1 MRVSQRFYVLLVIA
15 VCTEAVVGQLRLAS
29 VFADRMVLQRDEPV
43 CIWGEAAA
51 GRTVTVEF
59 AGPGIEAVVA
69 ADGRWR
75 AVLPPL
81 AASATGRELVVR
93 CADEVLRV
101 ADVLV
106 GDVWLCGGQSNM
118 EWKLRSSRDADVEIE
133 SADTPE
139 IRFLRLP
146 KIARSEP
153 QRDFPVK
160 NAKSNE
166 GNWFACVPEHAG
178 NCTGVGY
185 YFARR
190 LHRRLQIPIGIIDT
204 SWGGTMAQHWCTQE
218 TLRAI
223 PAVEPYYEKYQARL
237 DAWLER
243 GGEEGAQ
250 RQFEADLAAWE
261 EAQRAAK
268 AAGEREPRKPRES
281 DYRNPAHEGHPG
293 AMFHGLISPL
303 EGLALRGVL
312 FYQGENNSFAEAWKP
327 FPATFPAIIRDWRR
341 AFGKDDLP
349 VGLIQIA
356 GWSNRRSM
364 TYDMNHHTNIVREVQ
379 FDTWRDTPN
388 TGLIVTYDTNSNGSI
403 HPGRKLPVGERAAR
417 WALAEVYGIKQGRSD
432 RALEWRGPV
441 FDKARVE
448 GNKIIASFVEETAR
462 GLRLDQD
469 LEVGFYI
476 AGEDREFHVAR
487 ARVVNKTE
495 VAVWCDAVAE
505 PVAVRYGWSNL
516 PIGGL
521 MNARELPAY
530 PFRSDD
536 WPMVPHQ
543 SQGAYTRSR

>member
-1 MRVSQRFYVLLVIA
+1 MLLVIA

-29 VFADRMVLQRDEPV
+29 VFGDRMVLQHAEPTYV
-43 CIWGEAAA
+43 WGQAVA
-51 GRTVTVEF
+51 GSAVVVTF
-59 AGPGIEAVVA
+59 AGQDAEAVVA
-69 ADGRWR
+69 DDGSWR

-133 SADTPE
+133 SADSPE

-160 NAKSNE
+160 NAKSDE

-204 SWGGTMAQHWCTQE
+204 SWGGTMAQHWCAQE
-218 TLRAI
+218 TLRSI

-237 DAWLER
+237 DAWLAR

-268 AAGEREPRKPRES
+268 EAGEREPRKPRES

-312 FYQGENNSFAEAWKP
+312 FYQGENNSFAESWKP
-327 FPATFPAIIRDWRR
+327 FPATYPAIIRDWRR
-341 AFGKDDLP
+341 TFGKEDLP

-388 TGLIVTYDTNSNGSI
+388 TGLIVTFDTNSNGSI

-432 RALEWRGPV
+432 RALEWQGPV

-448 GNKIIASFVEETAR
+448 GNKVIVSFVEETAR

-469 LEVGFYI
+469 LDVGFYI

-495 VAVWCDAVAE
+495 VVVWCDAVAE

-516 PIGGL
+516 PVGGL

-543 SQGAYTRSR
+543 SYGAYTRSR